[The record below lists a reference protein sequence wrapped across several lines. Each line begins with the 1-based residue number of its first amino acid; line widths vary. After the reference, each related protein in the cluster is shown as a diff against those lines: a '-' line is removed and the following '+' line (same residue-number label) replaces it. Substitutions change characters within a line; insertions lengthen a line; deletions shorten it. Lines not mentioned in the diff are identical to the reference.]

1 MAWIDSSTSRGENG
15 PSDIPKRDP
24 NGLLKTHAKGHKK
37 KEKMEDEVKT
47 KITF

>member
-1 MAWIDSSTSRGENG
+1 LILLHQEERNG

-37 KEKMEDEVKT
+37 KREDGG
-47 KITF
+47 